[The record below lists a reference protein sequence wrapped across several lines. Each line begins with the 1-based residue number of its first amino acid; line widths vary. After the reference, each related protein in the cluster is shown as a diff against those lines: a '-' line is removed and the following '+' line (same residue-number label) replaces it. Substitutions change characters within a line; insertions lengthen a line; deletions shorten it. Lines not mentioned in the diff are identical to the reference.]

1 MMFPSKEIVERVRI
15 KYPAGT
21 RVELLEMDD
30 FQAPPVGTE
39 GTIRGVDDIGSI
51 MVAWD
56 TGSSLSVALGEDEIE
71 FVGRTTANIYTAYS
85 KDADI
90 TFIMEDKDKT
100 TRVAGFYYGEP
111 DDEDTK
117 MYYGKLIAEIE

>member
-1 MMFPSKEIVERVRI
+1 MRSMEEINRI
-15 KYPAGT
+15 KKSYLPGM
-21 RVELLEMDD
+21 RIRLIKMDD

-85 KDADI
+85 KEADI
-90 TFIMEDKDKT
+90 TFIMEDRGKT
-100 TRVAGFYYGEP
+100 TRVVGFYYGEP
-111 DDEDTK
+111 DDKATK

>member
-1 MMFPSKEIVERVRI
+1 MRSMEEINRI
-15 KYPAGT
+15 KKSYLPGM
-21 RVELLEMDD
+21 RIRLIKMDD

>member
-1 MMFPSKEIVERVRI
+1 MRSMEEINRI
-15 KYPAGT
+15 KKSYLPGM
-21 RVELLEMDD
+21 RIRLIKMDD

-85 KDADI
+85 KEADI

-117 MYYGKLIAEIE
+117 IYYGKLIAEIE

>member
-1 MMFPSKEIVERVRI
+1 MRSMEEINRI
-15 KYPAGT
+15 KKSYLPGM
-21 RVELLEMDD
+21 RIRLIKMDD

-85 KDADI
+85 KEADI